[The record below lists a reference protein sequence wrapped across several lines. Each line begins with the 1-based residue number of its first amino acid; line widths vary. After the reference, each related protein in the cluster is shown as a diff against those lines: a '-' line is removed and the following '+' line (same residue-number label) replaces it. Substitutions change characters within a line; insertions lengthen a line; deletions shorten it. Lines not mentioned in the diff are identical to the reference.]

1 MDTYHETRLE
11 GKRVFTLTDD
21 GVQVSADIVMGS
33 SYETLVKYDQ
43 LDPAITVIRQHHKLF
58 PSSIIGIPL
67 FAITTF
73 VFVNSFNFSLLDF
86 LPGLFAGLTL
96 LSIFIA
102 MITRKR
108 VEYARFC
115 SISGVP
121 LLDIARAGP
130 DKDNFDGYVKEIRTR
145 IAARQHA
152 RQPNGEREPP
162 MSRVLE
168 S

>member
-1 MDTYHETRLE
+1 MNTYHETRLD

-21 GVQVSADIVMGS
+21 GVQISADIVMGS

-43 LDPAITVIRQHHKLF
+43 LDPAITVIQQYHKLF
-58 PSSIIGIPL
+58 WSSIIGIPL

-73 VFVNSFNFSLLDF
+73 VFVDSFNFSLFDF

-96 LSIFIA
+96 ISIFVA

-108 VEYARFC
+108 VEFARFC
-115 SISGVP
+115 SRSGVP

-130 DKDNFDGYVKEIRTR
+130 DNDNFDGYVEEIRTR
-145 IAARQHA
+145 IAAHQHA
-152 RQPNGEREPP
+152 G
-162 MSRVLE
+162 
-168 S
+168 